1 MVNSQGVLPRR
12 LGRYIL
18 LSRLHEGGMTEVYA
32 ARLAE
37 EVGPGRLLV
46 IKLLPQSSKDDPDEE
61 VRFLEEARIVLNLTH
76 GNITAAFEFGRAE
89 ERPFLVMEY
98 VPGPSLGRLLD
109 SCSKQK
115 RLLEIQDSL
124 FITRE
129 VFRALNYAHSFSDRT
144 GKGHGLV
151 HRDISPDNI
160 LISTAGQ
167 VKLTDFGI
175 AQFMQRGLLTP
186 VWGKAAYIAPEVVAG
201 NPPTPASDMYSLGA
215 VLYEC
220 LVGFPPFKG
229 ETDEE
234 TLSLVRTQ
242 TPAAPSTLRE
252 DVSEALDRHVLSL
265 LSKDPDER
273 PFPASEAEIEI
284 GSLLSDAH
292 SSYTEPALAKAVSQ
306 YFPADESFG
315 DVRGDFGQAGLSQ
328 DDQLA
333 GRTVPLGDENG
344 APPKQEGASSKT
356 PIVFGVVALVVL
368 VAALILGIRLWD
380 DKPPPPAPIATA
392 VPVESN
398 EKHPIPAAPVSSD
411 AGSPALKAIKPV
423 ENDTLK
429 KDPPRRHP
437 RTVRSKKMNKSG
449 VVHKGPTGGQQKK
462 PDVAETEWG
471 WLNINSYPWS
481 YVSVDG
487 RKLDG
492 HTPYSRVKLTRGSHT
507 LVFTNPDLG
516 LKATR
521 KVIVKSWE
529 ETSIGAR
536 LE

>member
-1 MVNSQGVLPRR
+1 
-12 LGRYIL
+12 
-18 LSRLHEGGMTEVYA
+18 MTEVYT

-46 IKLLPQSSKDDPDEE
+46 IKLLPQTSKDDPDEE
-61 VRFLEEARIVLNLTH
+61 IRFLEEARIVLNLTH

-98 VPGPSLGRLLD
+98 VPGPSLRRLLD
-109 SCSKQK
+109 SCREQK

-124 FITRE
+124 FIIRE
-129 VFRALNYAHSFSDRT
+129 VFRALSYAHSFSDHA
-144 GKGHGLV
+144 GKEHGLV

-175 AQFMQRGLLTP
+175 AQFVQRGLLAP

-220 LVGFPPFKG
+220 LVGVPPFKG
-229 ETDEE
+229 DTDEE
-234 TLSLVRTQ
+234 TLELVRTQ
-242 TPAAPSTLRE
+242 IPDAPSTLR
-252 DVSEALDRHVLSL
+252 DGIPDALDSHVLRL
-265 LSKDPDER
+265 LSKDPEER
-273 PFPASEAEIEI
+273 PSPASEAEVEV
-284 GSLLSDAH
+284 GSLLSEAY
-292 SSYTEPALAKAVSQ
+292 SSYTEPALAKAVRR
-306 YFPADESFG
+306 YFPTDEFFG
-315 DVRGDFGQAGLSQ
+315 DTRGDFIRASLSN
-328 DDQLA
+328 DRLA
-333 GRTVPLGDENG
+333 GRTVPLGDENR
-344 APPKQEGASSKT
+344 ASPKQEDAPSKT
-356 PIVFGVVALVVL
+356 PFVFGVVALVVL
-368 VAALILGIRLWD
+368 VAIVILGIRLWD
-380 DKPPPPAPIATA
+380 DKKPPPPAPIATT
-392 VPVESN
+392 PTESN
-398 EKHPIPAAPVSSD
+398 ETREIPAALVSSD
-411 AGSPALKAIKPV
+411 AGTLVPKAIKPV
-423 ENDTLK
+423 ENDALK
-429 KDPPRRHP
+429 KGATKKPPRIA
-437 RTVRSKKMNKSG
+437 RSKKVNKSE
-449 VVHKGPTGGQQKK
+449 VIHKGSTGDRHKK

-481 YVSVDG
+481 YVTVDG
-487 RKLDG
+487 KKLDG
-492 HTPYSRVKLTRGSHT
+492 HTPYRRVKLSRGSHT